1 MVRLALS
8 NLQTSQN
15 ALKEMGKWK
24 KGSILQYFRHA
35 LIYHVF
41 ETFVLSII
49 RQILLYRARNY
60 NASLKLR

>member
-15 ALKEMGKWK
+15 ALKEMEKWK

-41 ETFVLSII
+41 ETFVLSIR
-49 RQILLYRARNY
+49 RQILLY
-60 NASLKLR
+60 